1 MLADVSSPA
10 GCSVLYQRLVLT
22 ALVLSG
28 QSGRDIVDLDNRRC
42 VAASLSASV
51 FFVVAHWG
59 GKRDERWWLCCGL
72 MAGWVPD
79 RSVSTNS
86 ERKWAERKC
95 INPNPGLLLKD

>member
-1 MLADVSSPA
+1 MLADV
-10 GCSVLYQRLVLT
+10 VLCQRLVLT

-28 QSGRDIVDLDNRRC
+28 QSGRDITDLDNSRC
-42 VAASLSASV
+42 VAASLSLRV
-51 FFVVAHWG
+51 FSLSLHIGG
-59 GKRDERWWLCCGL
+59 GKRDERWWLCSGL

-79 RSVSTNS
+79 RSVFTNS